1 MRKMILSIIAVC
13 SAMMMQAQEIDFEG
27 LKAFAEELEALQGE
41 HVSCDTMAYREFL
54 DYLGT
59 LIVGDAD
66 ELFAKLDKEDFQFIN
81 ISSPDDIGRESI
93 YKVLD
98 KYEVTTAEVLFGIPL
113 LLCNRSNGDLVVLFV
128 GDKASL
134 MILDYGDSIEVLYL
148 NSDLM
153 EIIKEIFTSNM
164 ANGDEVKITIGNSGD
179 LQFSYS
185 FSRTTEGITT
195 ERKEREPTE
204 RKANEG
210 EEPKVYSFDQQSDGT
225 DPYERFNEEVIEIA
239 SKAAE
244 SSIPAGVQEIA
255 DLEKPSFVLNLE
267 TSRFFVAIP
276 TVSEE
281 IKKEMQPYAAY
292 GVYDWIN
299 ELGFGK
305 GAMTDSADQ
314 KSEIILPEDVARLY
328 AVKHLPQ
335 EKWNEEGYSPLF
347 KVIYQK
353 EYQGGTPAVLYR
365 HSKNEAGYKDMLS
378 DLGFLFK
385 LELGDTYKNL
395 EVTQQSERN
404 GKRFV
409 QLYGKSN
416 IVMYVFDS
424 PEDKYCHMSI
434 LIGGAGGFEQAVNE
448 YVIGGERDIAT
459 RCNIIINSDVADGS
473 GGIHFTTDEYFF
485 AGKSHQNGVHIDFK
499 YWDLYT
505 R

>member
-1 MRKMILSIIAVC
+1 MKKWILCFIAVC
-13 SAMMMQAQEIDFEG
+13 TAMTMQAQEIDWMG
-27 LKAFAEELEALQGE
+27 LTRFSDELEALQGE
-41 HVSCDTMAYREFL
+41 HVSCDTMTHRELL
-54 DYLGT
+54 DYLDT
-59 LIVGDAD
+59 EIVSDAD
-66 ELFAKLDKEDFQFIN
+66 ELFTKLDKKDFRLIK
-81 ISSPDDIGRESI
+81 IGSPDGIGRESI

-98 KYEVTTAEVLFGIPL
+98 RYEVTTAEVLFGIPL
-113 LLCNRSNGDLVVLFV
+113 LLCYRSDGAQVMLFV

-134 MILDYGDSIEVLYL
+134 MVLDYGDSIEVLYL

-153 EIIKEIFTSNM
+153 MIFKEIFTSM
-164 ANGDEVKITIGNSGD
+164 VINGDGGNITIGESGD

-185 FSRTTEGITT
+185 FSRTRDKDE
-195 ERKEREPTE
+195 E
-204 RKANEG
+204 
-210 EEPKVYSFDQQSDGT
+210 EEPKVYSFDQQSSGN
-225 DPYERFNEEVIEIA
+225 DPYERLNEEVGKVAARTAIPDFSELNKEIE
-239 SKAAE
+239 KL
-244 SSIPAGVQEIA
+244 G
-255 DLEKPSFVLNLE
+255 KPSFLL
-267 TSRFFVAIP
+267 IP
-276 TVSEE
+276 GTDCYNVFTPSVPEE
-281 IKKEMQPYAAY
+281 IRKEMQPYAAY

-299 ELGFGK
+299 GLGFGK

-335 EKWNEEGYSPLF
+335 EKWNEEGYSPML
-347 KVIYQK
+347 KAIYQK

-365 HSKNEAGYKDMLS
+365 HSKNEAGYRDMLS

-395 EVTQQSERN
+395 KVTQQSERE

-409 QLYGKSN
+409 QLYGEGGTL
-416 IVMYVFDS
+416 MCVFES
-424 PEDKYCHMSI
+424 SEDKYCHMSI
-434 LIGGAGGFEQAVNE
+434 LIGGGGGFEQAVNE

-459 RCNIIINSDVADGS
+459 RCNIIINSDLSGDS

-485 AGKSHQNGVHIDFK
+485 AGKSHKSGVHIDFR

>member
-1 MRKMILSIIAVC
+1 
-13 SAMMMQAQEIDFEG
+13 MQAQEIDSEG
-27 LKAFAEELEALQGE
+27 LKAFAEELESLQGE
-41 HVSCDTMAYREFL
+41 HVSCDTMTHRELL

-59 LIVGDAD
+59 EIVSGAD
-66 ELFAKLDKEDFQFIN
+66 ELFTKLDKKDFRLIN
-81 ISSPDDIGRESI
+81 IGSPDGIGRESI

-113 LLCNRSNGDLVVLFV
+113 LLCNRSNGDLVILFV

-134 MILDYGDSIEVLYL
+134 MVLDYGDSIEVLYL

-153 EIIKEIFTSNM
+153 IIFKEIFTSM
-164 ANGDEVKITIGNSGD
+164 MINGDGGKITIGASGD

-185 FSRTTEGITT
+185 FKRTRDEQ
-195 ERKEREPTE
+195 EEDE
-204 RKANEG
+204 
-210 EEPKVYSFDQQSDGT
+210 EEPKVYSFDQQSSGN
-225 DPYERFNEEVIEIA
+225 DPYERFNEEVGKVAARAAIPDFSELNKEIE
-239 SKAAE
+239 KL
-244 SSIPAGVQEIA
+244 G
-255 DLEKPSFVLNLE
+255 KPSFLL
-267 TSRFFVAIP
+267 IP
-276 TVSEE
+276 GTDCYNVFTPSVPEE
-281 IKKEMQPYAAY
+281 IRKEMQPYAAY

-299 ELGFGK
+299 GLGFGK

-335 EKWNEEGYSPLF
+335 EKWNEEGYSPML
-347 KVIYQK
+347 KAIYQK

-365 HSKNEAGYKDMLS
+365 HSKNEAGYRDMLS
-378 DLGFLFK
+378 DLGFLFN

-395 EVTQQSERN
+395 KVTQQSERE

-409 QLYGKSN
+409 QLYGEGG
-416 IVMYVFDS
+416 ILMCVFDS
-424 PEDKYCHMSI
+424 SGDKYCHMSI
-434 LIGGAGGFEQAVNE
+434 LVGGTGGFEQAVNE
-448 YVIGGERDIAT
+448 YVIGGERDFAT

-485 AGKSHQNGVHIDFK
+485 AGKSHQNGAHIDFR

-505 R
+505 K

>member
-1 MRKMILSIIAVC
+1 
-13 SAMMMQAQEIDFEG
+13 MMMQAQEIDFEG

-41 HVSCDTMAYREFL
+41 HVSCDTMVYREFL

-66 ELFAKLDKEDFQFIN
+66 ELFSKMDKEDFRFIN
-81 ISSPDDIGRESI
+81 IGSPDGIGRESI

-113 LLCNRSNGDLVVLFV
+113 LLCNRSNGDLVILFV

-185 FSRTTEGITT
+185 FSRTTDEQ
-195 ERKEREPTE
+195 EEDE
-204 RKANEG
+204 
-210 EEPKVYSFDQQSDGT
+210 EEPKVYSFDQQSSGN
-225 DPYERFNEEVIEIA
+225 DPYERLNEEVGKVAARTAIPDFSELNKEIE
-239 SKAAE
+239 KL
-244 SSIPAGVQEIA
+244 G
-255 DLEKPSFVLNLE
+255 KPSFLL
-267 TSRFFVAIP
+267 IP
-276 TVSEE
+276 GTDCYNVFTPSVPEE
-281 IKKEMQPYAAY
+281 IRKEMQPYAAY

-299 ELGFGK
+299 GLGFGK

-328 AVKHLPQ
+328 AVKYLPQ
-335 EKWNEEGYSPLF
+335 EKWNEEGYSPML
-347 KVIYQK
+347 KAIYQK

-395 EVTQQSERN
+395 KVTQQSERE

-409 QLYGKSN
+409 QLYGEGG
-416 IVMYVFDS
+416 ILMCVFDS
-424 PEDKYCHMSI
+424 SEDKYCHMSI
-434 LIGGAGGFEQAVNE
+434 LVGGTGGFEQAVNE
-448 YVIGGERDIAT
+448 YVIGRERDFAT

-485 AGKSHQNGVHIDFK
+485 AGKSHKNGVHIDFR

>member
-1 MRKMILSIIAVC
+1 MILSIIAVC
-13 SAMMMQAQEIDFEG
+13 SAMVMQAQEIDWMG
-27 LKAFAEELEALQGE
+27 LKAFAEELESLQGE
-41 HVSCDTMAYREFL
+41 HVSCDTMTHRELL

-59 LIVGDAD
+59 EIVSDAD
-66 ELFAKLDKEDFQFIN
+66 ELFTKLDKKDFRLIN
-81 ISSPDDIGRESI
+81 IGSPDGIGRESI

-153 EIIKEIFTSNM
+153 EIIKEIFTSKM
-164 ANGDEVKITIGNSGD
+164 TNGDEVKITIGNSGD

-185 FSRTTEGITT
+185 FSRTTDSRIT
-195 ERKEREPTE
+195 ERKEG
-204 RKANEG
+204 EG

-225 DPYERFNEEVIEIA
+225 EYLSFNKDVNKETANTE
-239 SKAAE
+239 K
-244 SSIPAGVQEIA
+244 VQEIA
-255 DLEKPSFVLNLE
+255 DLKKPTFVLNLE
-267 TSRFFVAIP
+267 TGRVNVAIP
-276 TVSEE
+276 TVPED
-281 IKKEMQPYAAY
+281 IKKDMQPYAAY

-299 ELGFGK
+299 GLGFGK
-305 GAMTDSADQ
+305 GMTDDADQ

-335 EKWNEEGYSPLF
+335 EKWNEEGYSPML
-347 KVIYQK
+347 KAIYQK

-365 HSKNEAGYKDMLS
+365 HSKNEVGYKDMLS
-378 DLGFLFK
+378 DLGFLFN

-395 EVTQQSERN
+395 KVTQQSKRE

-409 QLYGKSN
+409 QLYGEGG
-416 IVMYVFDS
+416 ILMCVFDS
-424 PEDKYCHMSI
+424 SEDKYCHMSI
-434 LIGGAGGFEQAVNE
+434 LVGGAGGFEQAVNE
-448 YVIGGERDIAT
+448 YVIGGERDFAT

-473 GGIHFTTDEYFF
+473 GGIQFTTDEYFF
-485 AGKSHQNGVHIDFK
+485 VGKSHQNGVHIDFR

-505 R
+505 K

>member
-1 MRKMILSIIAVC
+1 MKKMIVCLIAVC
-13 SAMMMQAQEIDFEG
+13 SAMAMQAQEIDSEG
-27 LKAFAEELEALQGE
+27 LKAFAEELESLQGE

-59 LIVGDAD
+59 LIVGDAE
-66 ELFAKLDKEDFQFIN
+66 ELFSKMDKEDFQFIN
-81 ISSPDDIGRESI
+81 ISSFNGIGRESI

-113 LLCNRSNGDLVVLFV
+113 LLCNRSNGDLVILFV

-134 MILDYGDSIEVLYL
+134 MVLDYGDSIEVLYL

-153 EIIKEIFTSNM
+153 IIFKEIFTSM
-164 ANGDEVKITIGNSGD
+164 MINGDGGKISIGASGD

-185 FSRTTEGITT
+185 FKRTRDEQ
-195 ERKEREPTE
+195 EEDE
-204 RKANEG
+204 
-210 EEPKVYSFDQQSDGT
+210 EEPKVYSFDQQSSGN
-225 DPYERFNEEVIEIA
+225 DPYERFNEEVGKVATRTAIPDFSELNKEIE
-239 SKAAE
+239 KL
-244 SSIPAGVQEIA
+244 G
-255 DLEKPSFVLNLE
+255 KPSFLL
-267 TSRFFVAIP
+267 IP
-276 TVSEE
+276 GTDCYNVFTPSVPEE
-281 IKKEMQPYAAY
+281 IRKEMQPYAAY

-299 ELGFGK
+299 GLGFGK

-335 EKWNEEGYSPLF
+335 EKWNEEGYSPMF
-347 KVIYQK
+347 KAIYQK

-378 DLGFLFK
+378 DLGFLFN

-395 EVTQQSERN
+395 KVTQQSERE

-409 QLYGKSN
+409 QLYGEGG
-416 IVMYVFDS
+416 ILMCVFDS
-424 PEDKYCHMSI
+424 SENKYCHMSI
-434 LIGGAGGFEQAVNE
+434 LVGGAGGFEKAVNE
-448 YVIGGERDIAT
+448 YVIGGERDFAT

-485 AGKSHQNGVHIDFK
+485 AGKSHKNGVHIDFK

-505 R
+505 K

>member
-1 MRKMILSIIAVC
+1 MKKMILWLAAVC
-13 SAMMMQAQEIDFEG
+13 TAMTMQAQEIDWTG
-27 LKAFAEELEALQGE
+27 LTIFAEELEALQDE

-66 ELFAKLDKEDFQFIN
+66 ELFSKMDKEDFQFIN
-81 ISSPDDIGRESI
+81 ISSPDGIGRESI

-134 MILDYGDSIEVLYL
+134 MILDYGDSMEVLYL

-153 EIIKEIFTSNM
+153 EIIKEIFTSKM

-185 FSRTTEGITT
+185 FSRTTDSRIT
-195 ERKEREPTE
+195 ERKE
-204 RKANEG
+204 N

-225 DPYERFNEEVIEIA
+225 EYLSFNKDVNKETANTE
-239 SKAAE
+239 K
-244 SSIPAGVQEIA
+244 VQEIA
-255 DLEKPSFVLNLE
+255 DLKKPTFVLNLE
-267 TSRFFVAIP
+267 TGRVNVAIP
-276 TVSEE
+276 TVPED
-281 IKKEMQPYAAY
+281 IKKDMQSYAAY

-299 ELGFGK
+299 GLGFGK

-335 EKWNEEGYSPLF
+335 EKWNEEGYSPMF
-347 KVIYQK
+347 KAIYQQ

-365 HSKNEAGYKDMLS
+365 HSKNEAGYEDMLK

-385 LELGDTYKNL
+385 LELGDTYRNL
-395 EVTQQSERN
+395 KVTQQSERN

-409 QLYGKSN
+409 QLYGEGR
-416 IVMYVFDS
+416 ILMCVLDS

-434 LIGGAGGFEQAVNE
+434 LIGGGGGFEQAVNE

-459 RCNIIINSDVADGS
+459 RCNIIINSDPSDGS
-473 GGIHFTTDEYFF
+473 GDIHFTTDEYFF
-485 AGKSHQNGVHIDFK
+485 AGKSHKNGVHIDFR

-505 R
+505 K

>member
-1 MRKMILSIIAVC
+1 MIMKKMIVCLIAVC
-13 SAMMMQAQEIDFEG
+13 SAMAMQAQEIDSEG
-27 LKAFAEELEALQGE
+27 LKAFAEELESLQGE
-41 HVSCDTMAYREFL
+41 HVSCDTMTHRELL

-59 LIVGDAD
+59 EIVSGAD
-66 ELFAKLDKEDFQFIN
+66 ELFTKLDKKDFRLIN
-81 ISSPDDIGRESI
+81 IGSPDGIGRESI
-93 YKVLD
+93 YMVLD

-113 LLCNRSNGDLVVLFV
+113 LLCNRSNGDLVILFV

-134 MILDYGDSIEVLYL
+134 MVLDYGDSIEVLYL

-153 EIIKEIFTSNM
+153 IIFKEIFTSM
-164 ANGDEVKITIGNSGD
+164 MINGDGGKITIGASGD

-185 FSRTTEGITT
+185 FSRTTDSRIT
-195 ERKEREPTE
+195 ERKE
-204 RKANEG
+204 NEG

-225 DPYERFNEEVIEIA
+225 DPYERFNEEIIDIA
-239 SKAAE
+239 SKTAA
-244 SSIPAGVQEIA
+244 SSIPTGVQEI
-255 DLEKPSFVLNLE
+255 DGLKRPSFVQNLE
-267 TSRFFVAIP
+267 TNSFFMAIP
-276 TVSEE
+276 AVPED
-281 IKKEMQPYAAY
+281 IKKDMQPYAAY

-299 ELGFGK
+299 GLGFGK

-335 EKWNEEGYSPLF
+335 EKWNEEGYSPML
-347 KVIYQK
+347 KAIYQK

-365 HSKNEAGYKDMLS
+365 HSKNEVGYKDMLS

-395 EVTQQSERN
+395 KVTQQSERE

-409 QLYGKSN
+409 QLYGEGG
-416 IVMYVFDS
+416 ILMCVFDS
-424 PEDKYCHMSI
+424 SEDKYCHMSI
-434 LIGGAGGFEQAVNE
+434 LVGGAGGFEQAVNE
-448 YVIGGERDIAT
+448 YVIGGERDFAT

-485 AGKSHQNGVHIDFK
+485 AGKSHKSGVHIDFK

-505 R
+505 K

>member
-1 MRKMILSIIAVC
+1 MIVCLIAVC
-13 SAMMMQAQEIDFEG
+13 TTMTMQAQEIDWTG
-27 LKAFAEELEALQGE
+27 LKTFTDELEALQDE
-41 HVSCDTMAYREFL
+41 FVSCDTMTHRELL
-54 DYLGT
+54 DDLGT
-59 LIVGDAD
+59 KIVSDSDAD
-66 ELFAKLDKEDFQFIN
+66 ALLAKLDKKDFRLIK
-81 ISSPDDIGRESI
+81 ISATDGIGRKSI

-113 LLCNRSNGDLVVLFV
+113 LLCNRSNGAQAMLFV

-134 MILDYGDSIEVLYL
+134 MIMDYGDSIEVLYL
-148 NSDLM
+148 NTDLM
-153 EIIKEIFTSNM
+153 EIIKEVFTAM
-164 ANGDEVKITIGNSGD
+164 MINGDGGSITIGESGD

-185 FSRTTEGITT
+185 FSRTTEAIT
-195 ERKEREPTE
+195 TE

-210 EEPKVYSFDQQSDGT
+210 EEPKVYSFNQQSDGT

-267 TSRFFVAIP
+267 TNRFFVAIP

-281 IKKEMQPYAAY
+281 IKKEMPPYAVY

-335 EKWNEEGYSPLF
+335 EKWNEEGYSPML
-347 KVIYQK
+347 KAIYQK

-365 HSKNEAGYKDMLS
+365 HSKNEVGYRDMLS
-378 DLGFLFK
+378 DLGFLFN

-395 EVTQQSERN
+395 KVTQQSERE

-409 QLYGKSN
+409 QLYGEGG
-416 IVMYVFDS
+416 ILMCVFDS
-424 PEDKYCHMSI
+424 SEDKYCHMSI
-434 LIGGAGGFEQAVNE
+434 LVGGAGGFEQAVNE
-448 YVIGGERDIAT
+448 YVIGGERDFAT

-473 GGIHFTTDEYFF
+473 GSIHFTTDEYFF

-505 R
+505 K

>member
-1 MRKMILSIIAVC
+1 MIMKKMILSIIAVC
-13 SAMMMQAQEIDFEG
+13 SAMVMQAQEIDWMG
-27 LKAFAEELEALQGE
+27 LKAFAEELESLQGE
-41 HVSCDTMAYREFL
+41 HVSCDTMTHRELL

-59 LIVGDAD
+59 EIVSDAD
-66 ELFAKLDKEDFQFIN
+66 ELFTKLDKKDFRLIN
-81 ISSPDDIGRESI
+81 IGSPDGIGREGI

-113 LLCNRSNGDLVVLFV
+113 LLCNRSNGDLVILFV

-134 MILDYGDSIEVLYL
+134 MVLDYGDSIEVLYL

-153 EIIKEIFTSNM
+153 IIFKEIFTSM
-164 ANGDEVKITIGNSGD
+164 MINGDGGKITIGASGD

-185 FSRTTEGITT
+185 FKRTTEGITT
-195 ERKEREPTE
+195 ERK
-204 RKANEG
+204 KNEG
-210 EEPKVYSFDQQSDGT
+210 EEPKVYSFDQQSSDN
-225 DPYERFNEEVIEIA
+225 DPYERFNEEVGKVAARAAIPDFSELNKEIE
-239 SKAAE
+239 KL
-244 SSIPAGVQEIA
+244 G
-255 DLEKPSFVLNLE
+255 KPSFLL
-267 TSRFFVAIP
+267 IP
-276 TVSEE
+276 GTDCYNVFTPSVPEE
-281 IKKEMQPYAAY
+281 IRKEMQPYAAY

-299 ELGFGK
+299 GLGFGK

-335 EKWNEEGYSPLF
+335 EKWNEEGYSPML
-347 KVIYQK
+347 KAIYQK

-365 HSKNEAGYKDMLS
+365 HSKNEVGYKDMLS

-395 EVTQQSERN
+395 KVTQQSERE

-409 QLYGKSN
+409 QLYGEGG
-416 IVMYVFDS
+416 ILMCVFDS
-424 PEDKYCHMSI
+424 SEDKYCHMSI
-434 LIGGAGGFEQAVNE
+434 LVGGTGGFEQAVNE
-448 YVIGGERDIAT
+448 YVIGGERDFAT

-485 AGKSHQNGVHIDFK
+485 AGKSHQNGVHIDFR

-505 R
+505 K